1 MISQKLREFL
11 DSHAV
16 NYHTDLHEPTIDA
29 SRTAQA
35 VHVRGREF
43 AKSVIVKADGRLFMT
58 VLPSTDRVHLDQLR
72 QAMGASHMEL
82 ADEAEMTS
90 AFPDCEV
97 GAMPP
102 FGNLYNMDVFVSEHL
117 REDDHIVFNAG
128 SHDEVMRMSYQDYDR
143 LVHPQV
149 LHF

>member
-11 DSHAV
+11 DSNAV
-16 NYHTDLHEPTIDA
+16 SYRTEVHEPTVDA
-29 SRTAQA
+29 ARTAQA
-35 VHVRGREF
+35 AHVPGREF
-43 AKSVIVKADGRLFMT
+43 AKTVIVKADGRLFMT
-58 VLPSTDRVHLDQLR
+58 VLPSTDHVHVEQLKK
-72 QAMGASHMEL
+72 ALGAKDVTL
-82 ADEAEMTS
+82 ADEEDINA
-90 AFPDCEV
+90 AFPDCEI

-117 REDDHIVFNAG
+117 RVDEHIVFNAG
-128 SHDEVMRMSYQDYDR
+128 SHNEVMRMSYQDFDR

>member
-1 MISQKLREFL
+1 MINQKLREFL
-11 DSHAV
+11 DSNAV
-16 NYHTDLHEPTIDA
+16 SYRTEAHEPTVDA

-35 VHVRGREF
+35 AHVRGREF
-43 AKSVIVKADGRLFMT
+43 AKTVIVKADGRLFMT
-58 VLPSTDRVHLDQLR
+58 VLPSTDRVHVDQLK
-72 QAMGASHMEL
+72 QALGARELEL
-82 ADEAEMTS
+82 ADEDDINA
-90 AFPDCEV
+90 AFPDCEI

-117 REDDHIVFNAG
+117 REDEHIVFNAG
-128 SHDEVMRMSYQDYDR
+128 SHSEVMRMSYQDYDR

>member
-1 MISQKLREFL
+1 MINQKLREFL
-11 DSHAV
+11 DSNAV
-16 NYHTDLHEPTIDA
+16 NYRTEAHEPTVDA

-35 VHVRGREF
+35 AHVRGREF
-43 AKSVIVKADGRLFMT
+43 AKTVIVKADGRLFMT
-58 VLPSTDRVHLDQLR
+58 VLPSTDRVHVDQLK
-72 QAMGASHMEL
+72 QALGAKDLEL
-82 ADEAEMTS
+82 ADEDDINA

-117 REDDHIVFNAG
+117 REDEHIVFNAG
-128 SHDEVMRMSYQDYDR
+128 SHSEVMRMSYQDYDR

>member
-1 MISQKLREFL
+1 MINQKLREFL
-11 DSHAV
+11 DSNAV
-16 NYHTDLHEPTIDA
+16 RYRTEAHEPTVDA

-35 VHVRGREF
+35 AHVRGREF
-43 AKSVIVKADGRLFMT
+43 AKTVIVKADGRLFMT
-58 VLPSTDRVHLDQLR
+58 VLPSTDRVHVDQLK
-72 QAMGASHMEL
+72 QALGAKELEL
-82 ADEAEMTS
+82 ADEDDINA
-90 AFPDCEV
+90 AFPDCEI

-117 REDDHIVFNAG
+117 REDDQIVFNAG
-128 SHDEVMRMSYQDYDR
+128 SHSEVMRMSYQDYDR

>member
-1 MISQKLREFL
+1 MINQKLREFL
-11 DSHAV
+11 DSNAV
-16 NYHTDLHEPTIDA
+16 SYRTEAHEPTVDA

-35 VHVRGREF
+35 AHVRGREF
-43 AKSVIVKADGRLFMT
+43 AKTVIVKADGRLFMT
-58 VLPSTDRVHLDQLR
+58 VLPSTDRVHVDQLK
-72 QAMGASHMEL
+72 QALGARDLQL
-82 ADEAEMTS
+82 ADEDDINA
-90 AFPDCEV
+90 AFPDCEI

-128 SHDEVMRMSYQDYDR
+128 SHNEVMRMSYRDYER

>member
-11 DSHAV
+11 DSNAV
-16 NYHTDLHEPTIDA
+16 NYQTEAHEPTVDA

-35 VHVRGREF
+35 AHVRGREF
-43 AKSVIVKADGRLFMT
+43 AKTVIVKADGRLFMT
-58 VLPSTDRVHLDQLR
+58 VLPSTDQVHVDQLK
-72 QAMGASHMEL
+72 QSLGASDLEL
-82 ADEAEMTS
+82 ANEDDINA
-90 AFPDCEV
+90 AFPDCET

-128 SHDEVMRMSYQDYDR
+128 SHSEVMRMSYQDYDR

>member
-1 MISQKLREFL
+1 MINQKLREFL
-11 DSHAV
+11 DSNAV
-16 NYHTDLHEPTIDA
+16 SYRTEAHEPTVDA

-35 VHVRGREF
+35 AHVRGREF
-43 AKSVIVKADGRLFMT
+43 AKTVIVKADGRLFMT
-58 VLPSTDRVHLDQLR
+58 VLPSTDRVHVDQLK
-72 QAMGASHMEL
+72 QALGARDLEL
-82 ADEAEMTS
+82 ADEDDINA
-90 AFPDCEV
+90 AFPDCEI

-117 REDDHIVFNAG
+117 REDEHIVFNAG
-128 SHDEVMRMSYQDYDR
+128 SHSEVMRMSYQDYDR

>member
-1 MISQKLREFL
+1 MINQKLREFL
-11 DSHAV
+11 DSNAV
-16 NYHTDLHEPTIDA
+16 SYRTEAHEPTVDA

-35 VHVRGREF
+35 AHVRGREF
-43 AKSVIVKADGRLFMT
+43 AKTVIVKADGRLFMT
-58 VLPSTDRVHLDQLR
+58 VLPSTDRVHVDQLK
-72 QAMGASHMEL
+72 QALGAKELEL
-82 ADEAEMTS
+82 ADEDDINA
-90 AFPDCEV
+90 AFPDCEI

-117 REDDHIVFNAG
+117 REDEHIVFNAG
-128 SHDEVMRMSYQDYDR
+128 SHSEVMRMSYQDYDR

>member
-1 MISQKLREFL
+1 MINQKLREFL
-11 DSHAV
+11 DSNAV
-16 NYHTDLHEPTIDA
+16 SYRTEAHEPTVDA

-35 VHVRGREF
+35 AHVRGREF
-43 AKSVIVKADGRLFMT
+43 AKTVIVKADGRLFMT
-58 VLPSTDRVHLDQLR
+58 VLPSTDRVDVDQLK
-72 QAMGASHMEL
+72 QALGAKDLEL
-82 ADEAEMTS
+82 ADEDEINA
-90 AFPDCEV
+90 AFPDCEI

-128 SHDEVMRMSYQDYDR
+128 SHSEVMRMSYQDYDR